1 MGMAKER
8 IVVVG
13 GGVGG
18 LTAALAL
25 GRAGYPVTVLE
36 RDPLPATADAEE
48 AFEAERR
55 GAPQVHQTHGFLARL
70 QVLLRE
76 RFPDVLENLLA
87 VGCLTMPTTANLG
100 APQPG
105 DEDLNVIIV
114 RRTTLEWVLRTAAV
128 AEPGVEVRT
137 GVGVASLLAT
147 NSASD
152 RGSGV
157 PTVTGVTLED
167 GTTVEADMVVASTG
181 RRGAVP

>member
-55 GAPQVHQTHGFLARL
+55 GAPQVHQTHGFLARM

-76 RFPDVLENLLA
+76 RFPDVLDDVLA
-87 VGCLTMPTTANLG
+87 AGVTTMPMTADLG
-100 APQPG
+100 DPQPG
-105 DEDLNVIIV
+105 DEELQVIVV
-114 RRTTLEWVLRTAAV
+114 RRSTLEWVLRRAALAEPLVELRTGTAV
-128 AEPGVEVRT
+128 AGLVGDDGV
-137 GVGVASLLAT
+137 
-147 NSASD
+147 
-152 RGSGV
+152 
-157 PTVTGVTLED
+157 
-167 GTTVEADMVVASTG
+167 
-181 RRGAVP
+181 